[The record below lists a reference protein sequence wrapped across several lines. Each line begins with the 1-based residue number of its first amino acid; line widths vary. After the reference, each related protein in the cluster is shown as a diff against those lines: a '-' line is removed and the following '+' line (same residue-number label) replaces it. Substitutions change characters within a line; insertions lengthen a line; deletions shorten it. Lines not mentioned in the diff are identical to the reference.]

1 MNKLKETFIELL
13 TKYTDNTS
21 LVNELWTEI
30 EYNYSVKKRYYHT
43 LEHLENILS
52 QLTDVKA
59 EIHSW
64 ETLLFSLYYHDI
76 IYNVL
81 KSDNEEKSAELAEK
95 RMNQVFVASETIQL
109 CKEQILATKSH
120 TISINSD
127 TNHFTDADLSI
138 LGQSWETYSLYCQ
151 NVRKEYAVYPDLVYN
166 PGRKKVLNHF
176 LAMDSIF
183 KTDYF
188 YNKFDRQA
196 KENLRKELS
205 LL

>member
-1 MNKLKETFIELL
+1 
-13 TKYTDNTS
+13 
-21 LVNELWTEI
+21 
-30 EYNYSVKKRYYHT
+30 
-43 LEHLENILS
+43 
-52 QLTDVKA
+52 
-59 EIHSW
+59 
-64 ETLLFSLYYHDI
+64 
-76 IYNVL
+76 
-81 KSDNEEKSAELAEK
+81 
-95 RMNQVFVASETIQL
+95 MNQVFVASETIQL

-196 KENLRKELS
+196 KENLRK
-205 LL
+205 